1 MRENHRE
8 NNRENN
14 RGKPSENYRKTVVV
28 YQTNGVRDA
37 HEEKSMKRRS
47 GANEGGEV
55 DPMKEEEKG

>member
-1 MRENHRE
+1 M
-8 NNRENN
+8 
-14 RGKPSENYRKTVVV
+14 V

-37 HEEKSMKRRS
+37 HEEEEKSMKRRS

>member
-1 MRENHRE
+1 M
-8 NNRENN
+8 
-14 RGKPSENYRKTVVV
+14 V

-37 HEEKSMKRRS
+37 HEEEEEEKSMKRRS